1 MKTPSH
7 KITVSLPDETH
18 QAIKECSATLS
29 LIPSKLMGILAG
41 ALAEQW
47 RKEASL
53 SFHVELVC
61 RKTNHLNVKDIKA
74 LS

>member
-41 ALAEQW
+41 TLAEQW
-47 RKEASL
+47 REEASL
-53 SFHVELVC
+53 SFPV
-61 RKTNHLNVKDIKA
+61 
-74 LS
+74 